1 MIKALIVDDEMPAR
15 NELIFM
21 LEETGKAEVV
31 GEAGDVPSAI
41 QMIKT
46 HQADVL
52 FLDINMPGYS
62 GLQLA
67 EVLKTHPNPPVIVF
81 VTAYSNFALKAF
93 DVNAIDYLVKPV
105 EMDRLLVALQKVEKS
120 KIVAKT
126 PAATP
131 LEHGVGVTRVT
142 VNKGGK
148 KHFLSSADITYIR
161 AHDDYSYL
169 YTDDSKFLSTTSLT
183 SLLEQL
189 SDYGF
194 YRTHR
199 GYVANLNRVQS
210 VESQPGGTLKLTLND
225 PERTEIPVSRRR
237 VAQLKQEMN
246 I

>member
-21 LEETGKAEVV
+21 LEETGKAEVI

-41 QMIKT
+41 SLIKA
-46 HQADVL
+46 HNADVL

-67 EVLKTHPNPPVIVF
+67 EVLKTHPNPPAIVF

-105 EMDRLLVALQKVEKS
+105 ESKRLLAALEKVEKAMGT
-120 KIVAKT
+120 KAQAV
-126 PAATP
+126 P
-131 LEHGVGVTRVT
+131 LEHGAGVTRVT

-161 AHDDYSYL
+161 ARDDYSYL
-169 YTDDSKFLSTTSLT
+169 YTDEAKFLSTTSLT

-189 SDYGF
+189 EGYGF

-199 GYVANLNRVQS
+199 GFVVNLNRIQS
-210 VESQPGGTLKLTLND
+210 VESQTGGTLKLTLND
-225 PERTEIPVSRRR
+225 PDHTEIPVSRRR

>member
-21 LEETGKAEVV
+21 LEETGKAEVI

-41 QMIKT
+41 SLIKA
-46 HQADVL
+46 HNADVL

-67 EVLKTHPNPPVIVF
+67 EVLKTHPNPPAIVF

-105 EMDRLLVALQKVEKS
+105 ESERLLATLEKVEKTMGT
-120 KIVAKT
+120 KT
-126 PAATP
+126 QTAP
-131 LEHGVGVTRVT
+131 LEHGAGVTRVT

-161 AHDDYSYL
+161 ARDDYSYL
-169 YTDDSKFLSTTSLT
+169 YTDEAKFLSTTSLT
-183 SLLEQL
+183 NLLEQL
-189 SDYGF
+189 EGYGF

-199 GYVANLNRVQS
+199 GFVVNLNRIQS
-210 VESQPGGTLKLTLND
+210 VESQTGGTLKLTLND
-225 PERTEIPVSRRR
+225 PEHTEIPVSRRR

>member
-41 QMIKT
+41 NLIKT
-46 HQADVL
+46 HNADVL

-67 EVLKTHPNPPVIVF
+67 EVLKTHPNPPAIVF

-105 EMDRLLVALQKVEKS
+105 EMERLLAALEKVDKGRNAKAPVAV
-120 KIVAKT
+120 V
-126 PAATP
+126 
-131 LEHGVGVTRVT
+131 EHGTGVTRVT

-161 AHDDYSYL
+161 ARDDYSYL
-169 YTDDSKFLSTTSLT
+169 YTDEAKFLSTTSLT

-189 SDYGF
+189 EGYGF

-199 GYVANLNRVQS
+199 GYVVNLNRIMS
-210 VESQPGGTLKLTLND
+210 VESQTGGTLKLTLND
-225 PERTEIPVSRRR
+225 PDHTEIPVSRRR

>member
-41 QMIKT
+41 NLIKS
-46 HQADVL
+46 HSADVL

-67 EVLKTHPNPPVIVF
+67 EVLKTHPNPPAIIF

-93 DVNAIDYLVKPV
+93 DVNAVDYLVKPV
-105 EMDRLLVALQKVEKS
+105 EMERLLEALDKVDKGRG
-120 KIVAKT
+120 VKT
-126 PAATP
+126 PAAAV
-131 LEHGVGVTRVT
+131 EHGAGVTRVT

-161 AHDDYSYL
+161 ARDDYSYL
-169 YTDDSKFLSTTSLT
+169 YTDEAKFLSTTSLT

-189 SDYGF
+189 EGYGF

-199 GYVANLNRVQS
+199 GYVVNLNRIMS
-210 VESQPGGTLKLTLND
+210 VESQTGGTLKLTLND
-225 PERTEIPVSRRR
+225 PDHTEIPVSRRR

>member
-41 QMIKT
+41 NLIKS
-46 HQADVL
+46 HSADVL

-67 EVLKTHPNPPVIVF
+67 EVLKTHPNPPAIIF

-93 DVNAIDYLVKPV
+93 DVNAVDYLVKPV
-105 EMDRLLVALQKVEKS
+105 EMERLLEALDKVDKGRG
-120 KIVAKT
+120 AKT
-126 PAATP
+126 PAAIV
-131 LEHGVGVTRVT
+131 EHGAGVTRVT

-161 AHDDYSYL
+161 ARDDYSYL
-169 YTDDSKFLSTTSLT
+169 YTDEAKFLSTTSLT

-189 SDYGF
+189 EGYGF

-199 GYVANLNRVQS
+199 GYVVNLNRIMS
-210 VESQPGGTLKLTLND
+210 VESQTGGTLKLTLND
-225 PERTEIPVSRRR
+225 PDHTEIPVSRRR

>member
-1 MIKALIVDDEMPAR
+1 
-15 NELIFM
+15 
-21 LEETGKAEVV
+21 
-31 GEAGDVPSAI
+31 
-41 QMIKT
+41 
-46 HQADVL
+46 
-52 FLDINMPGYS
+52 MPGYS

-105 EMDRLLVALQKVEKS
+105 EMDRLLVALQKVEKN

-126 PAATP
+126 PAAAP

-148 KHFLSSADITYIR
+148 KHFLSSSDITYIR

-189 SDYGF
+189 NDYGF

-199 GYVANLNRVQS
+199 GYVVNLNRVMS
-210 VESQPGGTLKLTLND
+210 VESQAGGTLKLTLND
-225 PERTEIPVSRRR
+225 PEHTEIPVSRRR

>member
-41 QMIKT
+41 NLIKT
-46 HQADVL
+46 HNADVL

-67 EVLKTHPNPPVIVF
+67 EVLKTHPNPPAIVF

-105 EMDRLLVALQKVEKS
+105 EMERLLAALEKVDKGRNAKAPVAV
-120 KIVAKT
+120 V
-126 PAATP
+126 
-131 LEHGVGVTRVT
+131 EHGAGVTRVT

-161 AHDDYSYL
+161 ARDDYSYL
-169 YTDDSKFLSTTSLT
+169 YTDEAKFLSTTSLT

-189 SDYGF
+189 EGYGF

-199 GYVANLNRVQS
+199 GYVVNLNRIMS
-210 VESQPGGTLKLTLND
+210 VESQTGGTLKLTLND
-225 PERTEIPVSRRR
+225 PDHTEIPVSRRR

>member
-41 QMIKT
+41 NLIKA

-67 EVLKTHPNPPVIVF
+67 EVLKTHPNPPAIIF

-93 DVNAIDYLVKPV
+93 DVNALDYLVKPV
-105 EMDRLLVALQKVEKS
+105 EAERLLAALDKVEK
-120 KIVAKT
+120 AKGAKA
-126 PAATP
+126 PAAP
-131 LEHGVGVTRVT
+131 LEHGAGVTRVT

-161 AHDDYSYL
+161 ARDDYSYL
-169 YTDDSKFLSTTSLT
+169 YTDEAKFLSTTSLT

-189 SDYGF
+189 EGYGF

-199 GYVANLNRVQS
+199 GYVVNLNRIMS
-210 VESQPGGTLKLTLND
+210 VESQTGGTLKLTLND
-225 PERTEIPVSRRR
+225 PDHTEIPVSRRR

>member
-41 QMIKT
+41 NLIKA

-67 EVLKTHPNPPVIVF
+67 EVLKTHPNPPAIIF

-93 DVNAIDYLVKPV
+93 DVNALDYLVKPV
-105 EMDRLLVALQKVEKS
+105 EAERLLAALDKVEK
-120 KIVAKT
+120 AKGAKAS
-126 PAATP
+126 AAP
-131 LEHGVGVTRVT
+131 LEHGAGVTRVT

-161 AHDDYSYL
+161 ARDDYSYL
-169 YTDDSKFLSTTSLT
+169 YTDEAKFLSTTSLT

-189 SDYGF
+189 EGYGF

-199 GYVANLNRVQS
+199 GYVVNLNRIMS
-210 VESQPGGTLKLTLND
+210 VESQTGGTLKLTLND
-225 PERTEIPVSRRR
+225 PDHTEIPVSRRR